1 MVPAAGRRSREGA
14 RWEGGRR
21 ALCTVRHMR
30 RWLTLIVSLIVGG
43 GPAAAPAQGSGGVG
57 EPEGADAAWQEV
69 LAVDAA
75 VRRSDAVGA
84 CLAGSPG
91 LVLVRV
97 EGQAE
102 RLAAWTEAGSRPLS
116 GEASRCVGDE
126 LARLGVLGDA
136 AALDGAWAWERQD
149 DLLVARVP
157 GDVLGTEERVLDL
170 FADGPRGGRALAGL
184 HLLERLGDGADAC
197 LGDAEGSAELSFS
210 AEGAW
215 AVTGALAESTRTC
228 IAKALNGVALAEQ
241 ARGLLVGAGELRIR
255 PRGERTWA
263 EELDALRAWDRA
275 VRGNEELAKCLVGVR
290 SLVLTKEPLLVA
302 EGFDI
307 AVEAYEPERIRCVLD
322 ALGPDVGWGGF
333 LTGFTFAWSRSG
345 GVLEPRL
352 PPLGS
357 VALDDGRFV
366 HVELEVDDPLIGTLV
381 ANMLLADR
389 TREALGRCVALA
401 PGRRFGVGILA
412 GPTWEVLGIKK
423 DDEPAAACMSEL
435 LESVVP
441 PRIGRLAG
449 VTEIG
454 FREIENKYGTA
465 DRPREEIDRGVK
477 AQLDEVRPCYQEL
490 LDRNPEAAG
499 RLKMRFVIGP
509 EGKVLLARAAEK
521 PPASLAEMVPC
532 VQEAVLGMSFP
543 PGSPGITPVEYPFA
557 FTVPSS
563 SEAPEP
569 VRPPVRPREKN
580 VGPAEAWAAT
590 LALDAAVRG
599 SPEVVACI
607 EGRNGLFL
615 SRGPDGLDLAGEWSS
630 RETSHRLTAEAERC
644 LLRALYALDLAP
656 TGDGVQG
663 RFEMWG
669 WALVEGRLDPR
680 PSAYKVP
687 SPPGTT
693 EQVRIG
699 FEGADGPLT
708 GPAALAAQHAYNL
721 TNDWMAD
728 LGACGLPL
736 RNRLEAGAEGD
747 VLVDWVPGEDRWDV
761 RPGGETDE
769 ADAACVADI
778 LNKLALPPGWQPDGL
793 PTLAWTWKWRGGR
806 VFGD

>member
-1 MVPAAGRRSREGA
+1 MG
-14 RWEGGRR
+14 
-21 ALCTVRHMR
+21 
-30 RWLTLIVSLIVGG
+30 RWLTLIVSLFVGG
-43 GPAAAPAQGSGGVG
+43 APAEALAQGSGGVG
-57 EPEGADAAWQEV
+57 EPEGAEAAWQEV

-84 CLAGSPG
+84 CLAASPG

-97 EGQAE
+97 EGKAE
-102 RLAAWTEAGSRPLS
+102 RLAAWTESGSRPLS

-136 AALDGAWAWERQD
+136 GALDGAWAWERQE

-157 GDVLGTEERVLDL
+157 GGVLGTEERVLEL
-170 FADGPRGGRALAGL
+170 FADGPRGGRALAAL

-197 LGDAEGSAELSFS
+197 LGEVEGSGELSFS
-210 AEGAW
+210 AEGTW
-215 AVTGALAESTRTC
+215 TVTGPLAEPTGTC
-228 IAKALNGVALAEQ
+228 IAKALNGVGLAEQ
-241 ARGLLVGAGELRIR
+241 ARGLLVGAGVLRIR
-255 PRGERTWA
+255 PRGERSWA

-275 VRGNEELAKCLVGVR
+275 VRGNQELAKCLVGTR
-290 SLVLTKEPLLVA
+290 SLVLMRDPLLVA
-302 EGFDI
+302 EGFDVLVDPYG
-307 AVEAYEPERIRCVLD
+307 AERTRCVLD
-322 ALGPDVGWGGF
+322 SLGSDLGWDGV
-333 LTGFTFAWSRSG
+333 LRGFTFAWTRAE
-345 GVLEPRL
+345 GVLEPAI
-352 PPLGS
+352 PPRPA
-357 VALDDGRFV
+357 VALKDGSFI
-366 HVELEVDDPLIGTLV
+366 HVEVDADDPLMGAVV
-381 ANMLLADR
+381 ANMLLASQ
-389 TREALGRCVALA
+389 TREDLERCVALA
-401 PGRRFGVGILA
+401 PGRRFGVDLVDGSS
-412 GPTWEVLGIKK
+412 WEVLGITK

-435 LESVVP
+435 LESTVP
-441 PRIGRLAG
+441 VEVGILAG

-454 FREIENKYGTA
+454 FRELENETGTTV
-465 DRPREEIDRGVK
+465 RPKDQIHPVVTAR
-477 AQLDEVRPCYQEL
+477 LDEASDCYREL
-490 LDRNPEAAG
+490 LETDPDAG
-499 RLKMRFVIGP
+499 GPLVMRFVIGR
-509 EGKVLLARAAEK
+509 EGQVVQAK
-521 PPASLAEMVPC
+521 PVSEPPPTVVAILPC
-532 VQEAVLGMSFP
+532 VQESFLRMSFEPGFPGVTVVDFPLNFSP
-543 PGSPGITPVEYPFA
+543 PTSARPRA
-557 FTVPSS
+557 
-563 SEAPEP
+563 P
-569 VRPPVRPREKN
+569 VRPSARPREEN

-590 LALDAAVRG
+590 LALDVSVRG
-599 SPEVVACI
+599 SPEVIACI

-615 SRGPDGLDLAGEWSS
+615 TRGPEGLDLAGEWSS
-630 RETSHRLTAEAERC
+630 RETSHRLTAEAEGC

-656 TGDGVQG
+656 TGHGVQA

-669 WALVEGRLDPR
+669 WALVDGRLDPR
-680 PSAYKVP
+680 PSAYKTP

-747 VLVDWVPGEDRWDV
+747 VLVDWVPGEDRWDA
-761 RPGGETDE
+761 RPGVETDE

-793 PTLAWTWKWRGGR
+793 PTLAWTWSWIGGR